1 MEETKILDST
11 QSKCKV
17 LKYLLIIATA
27 LLVLGLIISVITYF
41 TGSEFIKGH
50 WFFNPFTGKDQYYE
64 DHYVPYTERYDS
76 FTKFFV
82 RQFWSKLYGYLLIIS
97 ILSYLSFIF
106 IYYLTNTSSLTLTNK
121 RILGY
126 SSFGKQVDMPLG
138 QLTSITSCAFNGLM
152 LTTSSGKTRFWRIE
166 DRDKVRE
173 AISTAMINQ

>member
-1 MEETKILDST
+1 MEEIKILDST
-11 QSKCKV
+11 QSKYKV

-41 TGSEFIKGH
+41 SGSEFIKGYS
-50 WFFNPFTGKDQYYE
+50 FYNPFSGEDVYIKDK
-64 DHYVPYTERYDS
+64 YVPYPEYYGS
-76 FTKFFV
+76 FTEFFV
-82 RQFWSKLYGYLLIIS
+82 RQFRYKLYGTLIIIS
-97 ILSYLSFIF
+97 LVGYISFIF

-121 RILGY
+121 RVVGY
-126 SSFGKQVDMPLG
+126 SSFGRQVDIPLG
-138 QLTSITSCAFNGLM
+138 QLTLITSCAFDGLV

>member
-1 MEETKILDST
+1 MEEIRILDST

-41 TGSEFIKGH
+41 TGSEFIEGH
-50 WFFNPFTGKDQYYE
+50 YFFNPFTGKDQYYE
-64 DHYVPYTERYDS
+64 DHYVPYIEKNDS
-76 FTKFFV
+76 FTEFYGQ
-82 RQFWSKLYGYLLIIS
+82 QFWHKLYGYLTIIS
-97 ILSYLSFIF
+97 ILGYLSVIF

-121 RILGY
+121 RIVGY
-126 SSFGKQVDMPLG
+126 SSFGKQVDIPLV
-138 QLTSITSCAFNGLM
+138 QLTLITSCAFDGLV